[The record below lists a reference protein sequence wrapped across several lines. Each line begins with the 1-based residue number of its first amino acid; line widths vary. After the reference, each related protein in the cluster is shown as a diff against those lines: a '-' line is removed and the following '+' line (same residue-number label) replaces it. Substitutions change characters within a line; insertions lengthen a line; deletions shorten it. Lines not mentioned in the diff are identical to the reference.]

1 MLALQYPRDP
11 DDEPILN
18 LAIQEQVDYLVT
30 RDRDLLDLG
39 RSVDFRLRYPFIRVV
54 DPLTFV
60 QDIERDRMQ
69 ADVQKPEQN
78 SQSLAVEKS
87 VEHQAVQ
94 HNNFVHL
101 EMRVRR
107 KKSISWRNA
116 RSDGLQSVVAGI
128 VTIPTEETTKKLC

>member
-87 VEHQAVQ
+87 VEH
-94 HNNFVHL
+94 
-101 EMRVRR
+101 E
-107 KKSISWRNA
+107 S
-116 RSDGLQSVVAGI
+116 
-128 VTIPTEETTKKLC
+128 